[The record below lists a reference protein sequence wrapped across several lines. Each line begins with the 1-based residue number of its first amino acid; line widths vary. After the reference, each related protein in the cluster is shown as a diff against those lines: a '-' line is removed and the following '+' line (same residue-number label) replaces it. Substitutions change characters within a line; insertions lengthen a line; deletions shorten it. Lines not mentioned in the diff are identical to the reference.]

1 MDFEKLSA
9 ERYSLRK
16 FDTRPVEQEK
26 LDLILEAGR
35 NAPTAHNNQPQ
46 RIFVFRSPEALEKAD
61 ACMDCHFH
69 APVVIAVGYDP
80 KECYTGRSPLEAA
93 SIGIPLKDTD
103 VTARANLVTL
113 SGEGEYEALTME
125 DYSAGEIST
134 EEEGSLRRTQLSGL
148 VELLRSSLEISEKL
162 SITLREELRF
172 VRTYLNLQTQALGPD
187 FHLAWNID
195 PSLDTDAIYLP
206 AMLIQIP
213 VENAVKHGL
222 CAIEGEKRL
231 SVFVERDGKGIHIRI
246 EDNGPGYRPFT
257 NAGHTNGTGMGT
269 KVLYRTILLLNRRN
283 KEKITYSVQSKE
295 KGMGS
300 GTIVSFFIPLDFNY
314 AF

>member
-1 MDFEKLSA
+1 MEYLEMSRWVWILLFAILSIVSGMAYYFMKRKRHAQWLSHIDQVTKLKMES
-9 ERYSLRK
+9 
-16 FDTRPVEQEK
+16 
-26 LDLILEAGR
+26 IR
-35 NAPTAHNNQPQ
+35 NRVSPHF
-46 RIFVFRSPEALEKAD
+46 IFNVLNR
-61 ACMDCHFH
+61 
-69 APVVIAVGYDP
+69 
-80 KECYTGRSPLEAA
+80 
-93 SIGIPLKDTD
+93 
-103 VTARANLVTL
+103 
-113 SGEGEYEALTME
+113 
-125 DYSAGEIST
+125 EIST

-231 SVFVERDGKGIHIRI
+231 SVFVERDGKG
-246 EDNGPGYRPFT
+246 
-257 NAGHTNGTGMGT
+257 
-269 KVLYRTILLLNRRN
+269 
-283 KEKITYSVQSKE
+283 VQ
-295 KGMGS
+295 
-300 GTIVSFFIPLDFNY
+300 
-314 AF
+314 

>member
-1 MDFEKLSA
+1 MVKPYRSGDEA
-9 ERYSLRK
+9 E
-16 FDTRPVEQEK
+16 D
-26 LDLILEAGR
+26 
-35 NAPTAHNNQPQ
+35 
-46 RIFVFRSPEALEKAD
+46 
-61 ACMDCHFH
+61 
-69 APVVIAVGYDP
+69 
-80 KECYTGRSPLEAA
+80 
-93 SIGIPLKDTD
+93 
-103 VTARANLVTL
+103 
-113 SGEGEYEALTME
+113 GEYPQPCIPSFYIQRFEP
-125 DYSAGEIST
+125 GNQH
-134 EEEGSLRRTQLSGL
+134 GRGGKPPPQLSGL

-213 VENAVKHGL
+213 VENAVKHG
-222 CAIEGEKRL
+222 L

>member
-1 MDFEKLSA
+1 MEYLEMSRWVWILLFAILSIVSGMAYYFMKRKRHAQWLSHVDQVTKLKMESI
-9 ERYSLRK
+9 RNRVSPH
-16 FDTRPVEQEK
+16 FIFN
-26 LDLILEAGR
+26 ILNR
-35 NAPTAHNNQPQ
+35 
-46 RIFVFRSPEALEKAD
+46 
-61 ACMDCHFH
+61 
-69 APVVIAVGYDP
+69 
-80 KECYTGRSPLEAA
+80 
-93 SIGIPLKDTD
+93 
-103 VTARANLVTL
+103 
-113 SGEGEYEALTME
+113 
-125 DYSAGEIST
+125 EISS
-134 EEEGSLRRTQLSGL
+134 EEEGSSRRTQLSGL
-148 VELLRSSLEISEKL
+148 VELLRSSLEITEKL
-162 SITLREELRF
+162 SITLEEELRF
-172 VRTYLNLQTQALGPD
+172 VRTYLNLQAQGLGPD
-187 FHLAWNID
+187 FRLEWNLD

-222 CAIEGEKRL
+222 CVIEGEKRL
-231 SVFVERDGKGIHIRI
+231 SVFVERNGKGIHIRI